1 MKITSG
7 PEHITS
13 GSPATAGLGRRRA
26 QAAATAI
33 VGLILLANAHSLP
46 WVAVRPGQS
55 IEDRLLGQAP
65 SAEVRT
71 YALTDLPGARTSL
84 YVGWA
89 LLLSLLVVAWVR
101 PEWRRGVRVA
111 ASVLPLALALL
122 TFVPGG
128 AAISASGF
136 PEAEGP
142 STDFLAGTWLALV
155 GMLLVAGAVST
166 LAASPKPLAPPR
178 PAPVRPTPAAETVA
192 AGPSAPATPS
202 PLPLAVPGPGWS
214 TRPPSVTWW
223 RRPWLV
229 TGVVAGSVAGA
240 VLVGAVI
247 WQVAHPPATRHG
259 ELAALVV
266 AAPADS
272 APGQPAAVDD
282 QVNVARLL
290 PLGGDLR
297 ALMLAAQVRN
307 DVRHAAGAAWTRPDS
322 ASVTVALL
330 QFDSPEV
337 ADQFQ
342 QSYVEI
348 ERDAW
353 GPGGEVDIPDV
364 PGATAFT
371 GEGQGRA
378 EVHAVAH
385 RDEIVVLVAATG
397 GPPDAIAAVKSLVR
411 EQYDRL

>member
-1 MKITSG
+1 MIDGVTPPAAWPTGAANARLAGSTASLGAAMMCAVKITSG

-136 PEAEGP
+136 PRPRDPVPTSSPARGSRWSGCCWWPVPSRPWRRHRSRSHRPGP
-142 STDFLAGTWLALV
+142 PRCDRHR
-155 GMLLVAGAVST
+155 
-166 LAASPKPLAPPR
+166 PPR
-178 PAPVRPTPAAETVA
+178 PSPPVRRLPPHQARSRWPCPAL
-192 AGPSAPATPS
+192 AG
-202 PLPLAVPGPGWS
+202 
-214 TRPPSVTWW
+214 RP
-223 RRPWLV
+223 
-229 TGVVAGSVAGA
+229 
-240 VLVGAVI
+240 
-247 WQVAHPPATRHG
+247 
-259 ELAALVV
+259 
-266 AAPADS
+266 
-272 APGQPAAVDD
+272 
-282 QVNVARLL
+282 
-290 PLGGDLR
+290 
-297 ALMLAAQVRN
+297 
-307 DVRHAAGAAWTRPDS
+307 
-322 ASVTVALL
+322 
-330 QFDSPEV
+330 
-337 ADQFQ
+337 
-342 QSYVEI
+342 
-348 ERDAW
+348 
-353 GPGGEVDIPDV
+353 
-364 PGATAFT
+364 
-371 GEGQGRA
+371 
-378 EVHAVAH
+378 AH
-385 RDEIVVLVAATG
+385 R
-397 GPPDAIAAVKSLVR
+397 P
-411 EQYDRL
+411 